1 MPTTRRR
8 KIAREAANAAVSRK
22 LAKALRTLFSPNG
35 AVREPGALGL
45 GRGLPP
51 QMHELTVIQ
60 ELHPDEQIPEG
71 LVNHGVL
78 GLGAGRRPRG
88 LLTLIGGSR
97 KRRRA
102 RKA

>member
-8 KIAREAANAAVSRK
+8 RRVAREAANAAVSRK
-22 LAKALRTLFSPNG
+22 LAKALRKLFSVNG
-35 AVREPGALGL
+35 AVDEPGALGL
-45 GRGLPP
+45 GHGLPP

-88 LLTLIGGSR
+88 LITLLGGSR
-97 KRRRA
+97 KRGRG
-102 RKA
+102 RK